1 MLMQWKVKIIIYT
14 SIESDIALS
23 LLLNIFVHISL
34 IFNFCVPINSYL
46 MPVCFYAIIMRKPNF
61 AVILKSFLYLYKLNF
76 LMKQKQKYKK
86 ENI

>member
-34 IFNFCVPINSYL
+34 IF
-46 MPVCFYAIIMRKPNF
+46 
-61 AVILKSFLYLYKLNF
+61 
-76 LMKQKQKYKK
+76 
-86 ENI
+86 